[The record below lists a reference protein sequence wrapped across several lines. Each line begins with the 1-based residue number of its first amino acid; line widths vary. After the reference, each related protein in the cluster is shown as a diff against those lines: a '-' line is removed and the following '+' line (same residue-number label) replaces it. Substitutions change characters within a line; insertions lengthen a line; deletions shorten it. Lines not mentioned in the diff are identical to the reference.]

1 MSKLV
6 GFLKEDDRPFTGSI
20 IVTALN
26 GVVQSYSIKSGKPK
40 DEIELKPGY
49 YNIQLVSEEAKKQS
63 SYPQYKWRIP
73 DAKEVDFD
81 KIESE
86 ALS

>member
-1 MSKLV
+1 MAKLV
-6 GFLKEDDRPFTGSI
+6 GTLKSEDKPFTGSL

-26 GVVQSYSIKSGKPK
+26 GSVNSYGIKSGKPK
-40 DEIELKPGY
+40 NEIELKPGY

-73 DAKEVDFD
+73 DAKEVEFD

-86 ALS
+86 SLS

>member
-6 GFLKEDDRPFTGSI
+6 GTLKEGDRPFTGQI
-20 IVTALN
+20 IITALN
-26 GVVQSYSIKSGKPK
+26 GSVESYGVKSGKPK
-40 DEIELKPGY
+40 DEIDLKPGY
-49 YNIQLVSEEAKKQS
+49 YNVQLVSEEAKKQS

-73 DAKEVDFD
+73 DAKEVEFD

-86 ALS
+86 SLS